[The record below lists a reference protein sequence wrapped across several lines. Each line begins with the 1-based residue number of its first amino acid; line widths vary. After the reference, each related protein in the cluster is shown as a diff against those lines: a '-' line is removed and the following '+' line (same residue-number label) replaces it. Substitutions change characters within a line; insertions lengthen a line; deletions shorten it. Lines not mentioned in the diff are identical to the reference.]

1 MSMGND
7 ILKQVITGLISSVL
21 TIILICIGIF
31 LLFKFLII
39 PYVVVNLPDF
49 LKEILGGLI

>member
-1 MSMGND
+1 MGND

-21 TIILICIGIF
+21 TIILVCIGVF

-39 PYVVVNLPDF
+39 PYLVTSLPDF
-49 LKEILGGLI
+49 LKEILGGLL